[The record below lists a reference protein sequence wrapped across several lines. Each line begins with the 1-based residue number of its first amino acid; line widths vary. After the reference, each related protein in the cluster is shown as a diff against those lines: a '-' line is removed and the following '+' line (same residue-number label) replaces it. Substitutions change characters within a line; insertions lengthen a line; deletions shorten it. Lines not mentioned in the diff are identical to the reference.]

1 MFQMPEP
8 EMVKML
14 QFFSYHTGSIEI
26 LFNEQLV
33 RVYFPIQPICRMI
46 SKTTRQ
52 ALMRDIPR
60 ESPSEKVEGLMVNS
74 NELYD
79 EMEHLAYLKTLV
91 FNFSSDRLNLLRDL
105 STIIGFLI
113 NISMVATYA
122 LVLDD

>member
-1 MFQMPEP
+1 
-8 EMVKML
+8 
-14 QFFSYHTGSIEI
+14 
-26 LFNEQLV
+26 
-33 RVYFPIQPICRMI
+33 
-46 SKTTRQ
+46 
-52 ALMRDIPR
+52 MRDIPR

-91 FNFSSDRLNLLRDL
+91 FNFSSDRLNLVRDL

-122 LVLDD
+122 LVLDDQKEMTAKYNKRIIFLHNSQIVY